1 MRKQLI
7 LIPLIALALTVPAFA
22 TITYIGSQA
31 GLGADDSVNWSQLG
45 GDQTAL
51 GGFSAASALSVGV
64 TGSFSAGNGLVAV
77 VCPASPNCSWTTSGT
92 GMNGGDS
99 ALWAFDNSSGLGTG
113 PLTLTFATG
122 VVGAGAWLQADTTGT
137 YTASIQAFS
146 GATSLGTFTMTSDA
160 NGDPIF
166 MGVLQSPAAANITE
180 IIFSLTSCSSGC
192 TNNGDFAIDTLL
204 MTDGAGVP
212 EPSSELLMGS
222 GLAVMAWML
231 RKRVTKDFR
240 RMV

>member
-1 MRKQLI
+1 MRKQPKLLLLIGLI
-7 LIPLIALALTVPAFA
+7 LAAPVFG
-22 TITYIGSQA
+22 TITYVGSQA
-31 GLGADDSVNWSQLG
+31 GLGANDSANWSQLG

-51 GGFSAASALSVGV
+51 SGFSATSASLIGI
-64 TGSFSAGNGLVAV
+64 TGSFSTGNGLVAV

-99 ALWAFDNSSGLGTG
+99 ALWAFDNSTGLGTG

-137 YTASIQAFS
+137 YTAAIQAFS

-180 IIFSLTSCSSGC
+180 IIFSLTSCPSGC

-212 EPSSELLMGS
+212 EPPSELLLGS
-222 GLAVMAWML
+222 GLAAMAWML
-231 RKRVTKDFR
+231 RKRVTKR
-240 RMV
+240 L